1 MRKDSIQSYLNALG
15 WQLWLRGMSDKD
27 TLAEIESHLLESVE
41 RGLRNGLSR
50 EDAEGQALER
60 FGSVRVISSV
70 FEKERI
76 DLMQKILLAVGVISG
91 LFIAYVDSR
100 PTWDDTGITAGIILL
115 VCGLIALL
123 GCQRP
128 WLLALAV
135 GGWIPLYGLL
145 VTHNYGS
152 ILALIIAFI
161 GAYAG
166 WAFRIGIRRVLH
178 PA

>member
-1 MRKDSIQSYLNALG
+1 MGKDSIQSYLNALG
-15 WQLWLRGMSDKD
+15 RQLWLRGLSDAD
-27 TLAEIESHLLESVE
+27 TLAEIEGHLLESAE

-50 EDAEGQALER
+50 EDAERRALER
-60 FGSVRVISSV
+60 FGSVRVISSA

-76 DLMQKILLAVGVISG
+76 GPLQKKLLAVGVISG

-100 PTWDDTGITAGIILL
+100 PTWDDTGITAGVILL
-115 VCGLIALL
+115 VCGILALA

-135 GGWIPLYGLL
+135 GGWIPLFGLL

-166 WAFRIGIRRVLH
+166 WAFRLGIRRVLH
-178 PA
+178 TA

>member
-1 MRKDSIQSYLNALG
+1 MRK
-15 WQLWLRGMSDKD
+15 
-27 TLAEIESHLLESVE
+27 
-41 RGLRNGLSR
+41 
-50 EDAEGQALER
+50 
-60 FGSVRVISSV
+60 
-70 FEKERI
+70 
-76 DLMQKILLAVGVISG
+76 QKILLAIAVISG
-91 LFIAYVDSR
+91 LFITYVDSR
-100 PTWDDTGITAGIILL
+100 PTWDDTGITAGVILL

-123 GCQRP
+123 GYQRP

-135 GGWIPLYGLL
+135 GAWIPLYGLL

-166 WAFRIGIRRVLH
+166 WAFRLGIRKVYH